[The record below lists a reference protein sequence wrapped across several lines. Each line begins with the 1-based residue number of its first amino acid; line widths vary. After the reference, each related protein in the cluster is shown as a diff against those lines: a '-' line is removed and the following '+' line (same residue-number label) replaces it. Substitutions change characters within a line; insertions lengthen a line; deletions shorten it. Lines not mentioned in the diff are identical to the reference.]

1 MKQIRSTVISL
12 LMMFLISACGLTEPP
27 IDTED
32 VENTAVAAAW
42 IAITQ
47 TQEALPSPTPI
58 PPTSTPE
65 PTATFLPT
73 IAPLPTLPPTVAV
86 AATPTA
92 ECSQIPAAEP
102 KGTLVTVEFTNESQ
116 GSANLA
122 FGMLSPN
129 EFGECFTYSYVIG
142 RGEVISTRVV
152 AGCYWGYAWITGSE
166 TSVARSGEIVLC
178 VTNPSQIYHIQ
189 ITKETVN
196 FK

>member
-1 MKQIRSTVISL
+1 MKQRLPTAISL
-12 LMMFLISACGLTEPP
+12 LMLFVISACGIAEPALSERD
-27 IDTED
+27 I
-32 VENTAVAAAW
+32 ENTAVAAAW
-42 IAITQ
+42 IAITE
-47 TQEALPSPTPI
+47 TQAALPSPTPV
-58 PPTSTPE
+58 PPTFTPE
-65 PTATFLPT
+65 PTATPAPT
-73 IAPLPTLPPTVAV
+73 IALLPTLPPTVAV
-86 AATPTA
+86 AVTPTA

-142 RGEVISTRVV
+142 RGNVVSAKVV

-166 TSVARSGEIVLC
+166 TSVARSGDAVLC
-178 VTNPSQIYHIQ
+178 VTNTSLVYHVR